1 LWRDRVRRALRG
13 YTKDHV
19 MINPRRIAQFLV
31 RVLIVVIPFLA
42 IVFALSILTELLTSE
57 EELAEL
63 VREGNFWLAVALDTI
78 PALVVM
84 ALVFWLPGRF
94 VNAVYQLGGLRDGI
108 KFLLFSRFGRP
119 GFGPWAKIEQGE
131 IAEGGPEIITHLGGP
146 GNLIIYRDSAV
157 VLERG
162 GRLTQVVGSMED
174 GERHFPEVR
183 AFEKIYDIVDLR
195 PKRWVHS
202 VQAMSK
208 DGIRINWDA
217 EVRYQIGDGGRR
229 STAREPYPLSEE
241 NVFRAATSKWVLA
254 PGKAET
260 MDWEGQL
267 VIAAAERNLRM
278 LLAQHRLDELIG
290 LTEIEEQAV
299 RETLQEE
306 LAQRLRDEVPRW
318 GAQILQVTLGNLAV
332 DDTIT
337 QQWIK
342 NWRAYWQN
350 WSAHHLAP
358 GEASHVYQYEK
369 AKAEAQME
377 LIAGITRGLQ
387 DQLANQTITT
397 QAIPRIILM
406 RLFSALDRGA
416 FSRTSR
422 VFFPSQALDAL
433 GKLEALR
440 QPAQGDGQH
449 TEPPVSDD
457 ETP

>member
-1 LWRDRVRRALRG
+1 MWRDRVRRALRG

-19 MINPRRIAQFLV
+19 MINPRRIALFLV

-63 VREGNFWLAVALDTI
+63 VREGDFWLAVALDTI

-94 VNAVYQLGGLRDGI
+94 VNAVYQLGGLRNGI

-217 EVRYQIGDGGRR
+217 GVRYQIGDGGRR
-229 STAREPYPLSEE
+229 RSTMS
-241 NVFRAATSKWVLA
+241 
-254 PGKAET
+254 
-260 MDWEGQL
+260 
-267 VIAAAERNLRM
+267 
-278 LLAQHRLDELIG
+278 
-290 LTEIEEQAV
+290 
-299 RETLQEE
+299 
-306 LAQRLRDEVPRW
+306 
-318 GAQILQVTLGNLAV
+318 
-332 DDTIT
+332 
-337 QQWIK
+337 
-342 NWRAYWQN
+342 
-350 WSAHHLAP
+350 
-358 GEASHVYQYEK
+358 
-369 AKAEAQME
+369 
-377 LIAGITRGLQ
+377 
-387 DQLANQTITT
+387 
-397 QAIPRIILM
+397 
-406 RLFSALDRGA
+406 
-416 FSRTSR
+416 
-422 VFFPSQALDAL
+422 
-433 GKLEALR
+433 
-440 QPAQGDGQH
+440 
-449 TEPPVSDD
+449 
-457 ETP
+457 